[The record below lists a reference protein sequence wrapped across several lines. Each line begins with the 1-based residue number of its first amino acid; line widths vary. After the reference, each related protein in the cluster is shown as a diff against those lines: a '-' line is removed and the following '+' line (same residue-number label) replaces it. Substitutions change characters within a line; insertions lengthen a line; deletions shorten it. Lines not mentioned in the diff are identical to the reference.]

1 MRVYV
6 SEGDSKEDGG
16 RTADLR
22 RERPQSTRFDLA
34 RVCGIKVGINRP
46 F

>member
-16 RTADLR
+16 RTANLR
-22 RERPQSTRFDLA
+22 RDLSRLDSTWQV
-34 RVCGIKVGINRP
+34 VCGIKVGINRP